1 MDLDTTRMKNF
12 STTSLITRTTN
23 DITQI
28 QMIISMGLM
37 MLIKAPIL
45 AITAIIKIVN
55 KSLELSLLT
64 AAAVVIIVGTIL
76 IIMYL
81 VLPRFKLVQ
90 KLTDDVNRIAR
101 ETLTGNKVVRAFNA
115 EDYEQEKFDE
125 LDKAKCVTRE
135 LNVNNRREIL
145 VKLTDQGI
153 IELKSAEKIR
163 VKNLTEKY
171 AHLSDQELET
181 IYHHLHEISSIV
193 NK

>member
-1 MDLDTTRMKNF
+1 MTRNE
-12 STTSLITRTTN
+12 
-23 DITQI
+23 
-28 QMIISMGLM
+28 
-37 MLIKAPIL
+37 LIKLISNESLLFFPAIKD
-45 AITAIIKIVN
+45 AITKCNEVVEKPKFSPLQMLTLSYIGISNRKNNNEGITMKDIATFIGVSKQQCTKIV
-55 KSLELSLLT
+55 
-64 AAAVVIIVGTIL
+64 
-76 IIMYL
+76 
-81 VLPRFKLVQ
+81 
-90 KLTDDVNRIAR
+90 
-101 ETLTGNKVVRAFNA
+101 
-115 EDYEQEKFDE
+115 DE

>member
-1 MDLDTTRMKNF
+1 MTRNELIKLISNE
-12 STTSLITRTTN
+12 SLLFFPAIKDAITRCNEIVEKPKFSPLQMLTLSYIGISNRKNNNTGITMK
-23 DITQI
+23 DIATFIGVSKQ
-28 QMIISMGLM
+28 QC
-37 MLIKAPIL
+37 
-45 AITAIIKIVN
+45 TKIV
-55 KSLELSLLT
+55 
-64 AAAVVIIVGTIL
+64 
-76 IIMYL
+76 
-81 VLPRFKLVQ
+81 
-90 KLTDDVNRIAR
+90 
-101 ETLTGNKVVRAFNA
+101 
-115 EDYEQEKFDE
+115 DE

-171 AHLSDQELET
+171 TNLSDQELET